1 VPVVTTDTGN
11 GQRSGSSAGPRLRL
25 VLATANPD
33 KAKEIVAIMAGA
45 AGDAIELRPRPP
57 DVPEV
62 DETGDTLEEN
72 ARLKGHALLQATGVA
87 AIADDTG
94 LEVDALGGAPGVYS
108 ARFAGEKA
116 TYDDNVT
123 KLLAELAAAGA
134 LVPETRRARFRT
146 VAIACFADRA
156 DVVAHGLVE
165 GVIAVERRGS
175 AGFGYDPVFIPDGG
189 DGRTYAEMTLAE
201 KGALSHR
208 GKAFRALAT
217 GLLH

>member
-108 ARFAGEKA
+108 ARSF
-116 TYDDNVT
+116 VT
-123 KLLAELAAAGA
+123 
-134 LVPETRRARFRT
+134 
-146 VAIACFADRA
+146 
-156 DVVAHGLVE
+156 
-165 GVIAVERRGS
+165 
-175 AGFGYDPVFIPDGG
+175 
-189 DGRTYAEMTLAE
+189 
-201 KGALSHR
+201 LSS
-208 GKAFRALAT
+208 
-217 GLLH
+217 